1 MLAQMRRPPNLI
13 TALRFVSIPT
23 LWTFAFLERPL
34 LIGIGLIIAGV
45 SDSLDGYLARRMNQV
60 SSFGSKFDSI
70 ADHALQ
76 LSTVAWLLMLKPEV
90 FSENAWLAF
99 TALGLNLLSL
109 LVGIVKFKRI
119 ANLHLYLS
127 KLAFLL
133 FFIFTIHAF
142 LFDRYSKILLV
153 IACTGIILA
162 SLETIAV
169 QLMRDQVDER
179 IGSLLFSYI
188 EEDHP
193 LRKALRRIP

>member
-1 MLAQMRRPPNLI
+1 MLAQMRKPPNLI
-13 TALRFVSIPT
+13 TAIRFASIPI
-23 LWTFAFLERPL
+23 LWVFAFLELPL
-34 LIGIGLIIAGV
+34 PIGIGLIIAGL
-45 SDSLDGYLARRMNQV
+45 SDSLDGWLARRMNHV

-70 ADHALQ
+70 ADHTLQ
-76 LSTVAWLLMLKPEV
+76 LSTVVWLLMLKPEI
-90 FSENAWLAF
+90 FSENGWLAF

-142 LFDRYSKILLV
+142 LFDQYSKILLI
-153 IACTGIILA
+153 IACAGIIIA
-162 SLETIAV
+162 SLETIIV
-169 QLMRDQVDER
+169 QITRDQVNER